1 MTSLPDNILHLPEY
15 HVLGTKME
23 EHDLHYQVEAPE
35 PLACEE
41 CGVESEFVRF
51 GKMWPIATY
60 PSTESGSPSGWSV
73 AATPAGRVEGRSGQ
87 LFRKW

>member
-51 GKMWPIATY
+51 GKRDVAYRGINC
-60 PSTESGSPSGWSV
+60 GQSP
-73 AATPAGRVEGRSGQ
+73 ARRSWCSQ
-87 LFRKW
+87 AM

>member
-35 PLACEE
+35 PLVSRL
-41 CGVESEFVRF
+41 GNPF
-51 GKMWPIATY
+51 IY
-60 PSTESGSPSGWSV
+60 Y
-73 AATPAGRVEGRSGQ
+73 Q
-87 LFRKW
+87 

>member
-35 PLACEE
+35 PLAACRSFR
-41 CGVESEFVRF
+41 CTVR
-51 GKMWPIATY
+51 Y
-60 PSTESGSPSGWSV
+60 
-73 AATPAGRVEGRSGQ
+73 
-87 LFRKW
+87 

>member
-15 HVLGTKME
+15 HVLATKME

-41 CGVESEFVRF
+41 YKTSIKV
-51 GKMWPIATY
+51 
-60 PSTESGSPSGWSV
+60 
-73 AATPAGRVEGRSGQ
+73 
-87 LFRKW
+87 LL